1 MNRVLLR
8 NLIED
13 ILIDNYKR
21 TLKFSPTF
29 IADILNVDLDD
40 TVSIL
45 EGLVNDGLLFKVFVV
60 RCEECHYIFEYE
72 NYNDIPLNKFEE
84 CKLGHVSLITN
95 DDIQIWYKLNKEDI
109 KEIKD
114 YKKTVCLKSHIKQE
128 PTYLKQLL
136 PHTKCVVI
144 NGDVNMNN
152 NNNISDSFNHSI
164 LDNNNIQS
172 TINENNP
179 LVSKQQ
185 VDELEE
191 CIHQIDE
198 EDIRQMNE
206 EFLENF
212 KTSLQEHDKETA
224 RKWIGYINN
233 TLNSP
238 IVQTII
244 GALN

>member
-114 YKKTVCLKSHIKQE
+114 YKKNSLFKK
-128 PTYLKQLL
+128 
-136 PHTKCVVI
+136 PH
-144 NGDVNMNN
+144 
-152 NNNISDSFNHSI
+152 
-164 LDNNNIQS
+164 
-172 TINENNP
+172 
-179 LVSKQQ
+179 
-185 VDELEE
+185 
-191 CIHQIDE
+191 
-198 EDIRQMNE
+198 
-206 EFLENF
+206 
-212 KTSLQEHDKETA
+212 KTRTNVFETTTTTHKMCCNK
-224 RKWIGYINN
+224 RRC
-233 TLNSP
+233 
-238 IVQTII
+238 
-244 GALN
+244 